1 MTQAQMTQATMDAPQ
16 IIDRDSATRFTE
28 QLHGLMVS
36 LTQHLQRETDE
47 LKSGT
52 YTHAA
57 LDHETKSDLVHA
69 YRTALGQLQTHKK
82 VLVRFV
88 PVKLDELRQLNEAF
102 QSELQKNLAT
112 VSTAKAVSEHLLTQ
126 LAEQVSTDRQ
136 PKTYGASGTMN
147 RRAKA
152 AAISVDRAL

>member
-1 MTQAQMTQATMDAPQ
+1 MTQATMETLPV
-16 IIDRDSATRFTE
+16 IDDRESATRFTE

-36 LTQHLQRETDE
+36 LTQYLQRETRE
-47 LKSGT
+47 LKAGAFTS
-52 YTHAA
+52 AA
-57 LDHETKSDLVHA
+57 LDHETKSDLVYA
-69 YRTALGQLQTHKK
+69 YRTALTQLRTNKK
-82 VLVRFV
+82 VLTRFV
-88 PVKLDELRQLNEAF
+88 PEKLEKLSGLNEAF
-102 QSELQKNLAT
+102 QAELQKNLAT

-147 RRAKA
+147 RAPKA